1 MIEINYGMIKKKE
14 DKQYRK
20 DDSPSALDWLRISLD
35 WLRSSS
41 PSTTLAPDDSL
52 VGSIWDLKENK
63 NKRRQRNIFDFV
75 FDVSFLCE
83 GYICKWR

>member
-35 WLRSSS
+35 
-41 PSTTLAPDDSL
+41 
-52 VGSIWDLKENK
+52 
-63 NKRRQRNIFDFV
+63 
-75 FDVSFLCE
+75 
-83 GYICKWR
+83 